1 MQVHKFFNAINFV
14 RLVVNVVKKQEAP
27 LEKKLAERLDRNPAK
42 KSLET
47 MAPNL
52 EQRLA
57 PRLAGNSG

>member
-27 LEKKLAERLDRNPAK
+27 LEKKLEEKQVRNPAR

-52 EQRLA
+52 EPRLA
-57 PRLAGNSG
+57 PRQVGSLA

>member
-1 MQVHKFFNAINFV
+1 M
-14 RLVVNVVKKQEAP
+14 VKKQEAP